1 MYGRM
6 SMKEEARGTRSRGGA
21 VAAVFAAFLSV
32 SVCTGPALAQAPRE
46 GGTVVFA
53 HEQEPGTFNM
63 FHPSGQSGAVAA
75 VGGLIHAGTYKF
87 PPTGGPVP
95 FIIAKEAEVGSNPF
109 SVTYTIR
116 DDAKWNDGT
125 PITAEDYAFT
135 YRTIVD
141 QKWTIAN
148 RRPYDLVTGFEILGP
163 KVIKFNFSASVP
175 TYKLMFHVL
184 LPKHDLEG
192 KDWDTAWKDTVPVS
206 NGAFKMGPWTKG
218 QQIVFQKNPHFWAG
232 GTKLDRVVLRFVP
245 ETNTLLQLLR
255 SGEIDASDP
264 QPQPEII
271 SSVRN
276 MPNIKI
282 DAKTGLLS
290 EFLRFNLKTPG
301 LDKQYVRQAIV
312 MGIDRE
318 AIVQQLMKPVDP
330 NATPPQ
336 SWVFAPGSPY
346 FKPKYGALAYNPR
359 AAIKLLEDNGCRR
372 GSDQVFVCG
381 GARLDFRYVSTAG
394 NERRQLTF
402 EIVQAFL
409 SQIGIRVRADFSQA
423 AVQFG
428 TRGPKGDYDLFN
440 QGGLFEDPIAL
451 GPFMRCDGTLNA
463 SGYCNRDL
471 DQLMDRITV
480 TADVPA
486 RAALLN
492 EMDAIL
498 ARDLPLFPV
507 FGLPRMVVYNAAKVG
522 GVNVSPNTDNGVGP
536 GGWYW
541 NWNAHELHLVR

>member
-1 MYGRM
+1 MNRKASSG
-6 SMKEEARGTRSRGGA
+6 ARALYARLPHAMVVGA
-21 VAAVFAAFLSV
+21 FATLLHAGVANLPAA
-32 SVCTGPALAQAPRE
+32 AQAPRD
-46 GGTVVFA
+46 GGTIVFA

-75 VGGLIHAGTYKF
+75 VGGLIHSGTYKF
-87 PPTGGPVP
+87 PPSGEAVP

-141 QKWTIAN
+141 PKWTIAN
-148 RRPYDLVTGFEILGP
+148 RRPYDLVTGYEILGP
-163 KVIKFNFSASVP
+163 KVIKFNFSAPVP
-175 TYKLMFHVL
+175 TYRLMFHVL

-192 KDWDTAWKDTVPVS
+192 KDWDSAWKDTVPVS
-206 NGAFKMGPWTKG
+206 AGAFKMGQWTKG
-218 QQIVFQKNPHFWAG
+218 QQIAFQKNPHFWG
-232 GTKLDRVVLRFVP
+232 GGPKLDRIVLRFVP

-255 SGEIDASDP
+255 SGEVDASDP
-264 QPQPEII
+264 QPQPEIV
-271 SSVRN
+271 SSVKN
-276 MPNIKI
+276 MSNIKI

-290 EFLRFNLKTPG
+290 EFLRFNFKTPG
-301 LDKQYVRQAIV
+301 LDKLHVRKAIV

-330 NATPPQ
+330 NAVPPQ
-336 SWVFAPGSPY
+336 SWVFGPSSPHY
-346 FKPKYGALAYNPR
+346 QPKYGALAYNPR

-372 GSDQVFVCG
+372 GPDQIFVCD

-402 EIVQAFL
+402 EIIQAFL

-428 TRGPKGDYDLFN
+428 TRGPRGDYDIFN
-440 QGGLFEDPIAL
+440 QGGLFEDPIPL
-451 GPFMRCDGTLNA
+451 GPFVKCDGSLNA
-463 SGYCNRDL
+463 SGYCNREL

-480 TADVPA
+480 TADVTQ

-492 EMDAIL
+492 EMDSVL

-507 FGLPRMVVYNAAKVG
+507 FGLPRMVIYNAAKIG
-522 GVNVSPNTDNGVGP
+522 GINVSPYTDNGVGP

-541 NWNAHELHLVR
+541 NWNAHEFHLVR